1 MKGNQ
6 LGFTRIVLDSTIL
19 YFIMSCPQSQ
29 MYVTADAGLARTSTN
44 IHIENMIDNAD
55 ARKLIYAQSKKKKGG
70 RNTGDAAMAKECPSG
85 CLHMHGARSLARFRG
100 ISYSIA
106 LADEADSFQNALAK
120 GGSVTGLVRNR
131 TDAFGNK
138 RKIL

>member
-1 MKGNQ
+1 VKK
-6 LGFTRIVLDSTIL
+6 
-19 YFIMSCPQSQ
+19 
-29 MYVTADAGLARTSTN
+29 AGR
-44 IHIENMIDNAD
+44 D
-55 ARKLIYAQSKKKKGG
+55 
-70 RNTGDAAMAKECPSG
+70 
-85 CLHMHGARSLARFRG
+85 GARSLARFRG

-120 GGSVTGLVRNR
+120 EGSVTGLVRNR